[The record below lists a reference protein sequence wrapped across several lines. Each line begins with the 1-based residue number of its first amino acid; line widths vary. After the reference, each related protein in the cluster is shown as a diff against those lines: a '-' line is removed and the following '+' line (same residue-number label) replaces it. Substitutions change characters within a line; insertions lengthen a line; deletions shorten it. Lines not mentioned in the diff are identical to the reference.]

1 MFSSGHTC
9 TVEYLCGVICRS
21 PHEYATFT
29 LMTKTMAT
37 IDTLKATQDNQLIE
51 ACYSM
56 TLNEKRLLLY
66 GISKINPSTF
76 PDSSKPFKFS
86 IDAKEWR
93 EQFGGE
99 NPYLMLTRA
108 GEKLMS
114 RTLLLKRKGDDD
126 RLPDETL
133 MNWFDSIRYH
143 KRQSRIVVQFGRSIQ
158 IRLAGMLEQF
168 TTIDLLAVSQLNST
182 HAVRLYELLSQFKST
197 GYRVMAIDDF
207 RFAMDCVEKHPKTKH
222 LKNQVLYS
230 VSSPTSKRVE
240 PLLAFNS
247 RSGRRN
253 KNNCSDH
260 H

>member
-1 MFSSGHTC
+1 MDLT
-9 TVEYLCGVICRS
+9 TQPDKR
-21 PHEYATFT
+21 T
-29 LMTKTMAT
+29 
-37 IDTLKATQDNQLIE
+37 ATQDNQLIE

-76 PDSSKPFKFS
+76 PSASKPFRFS

-108 GEKLMS
+108 GEKLAT
-114 RTLLLKRKGDDD
+114 RTLLLKHKGDDD

-133 MNWFDSIRYH
+133 MNWFDSIAYY
-143 KRQSRIVVQFGRSIQ
+143 KKQSRIVVEFGRSVQ

-168 TTIDLLAVSQLNST
+168 TTVDLLAISQLNST

-197 GYRVMAIDDF
+197 GYRVMTLEDF
-207 RFAMDCVEKHPKTKH
+207 RFAMNCVDTNKATKN
-222 LKNQVLYS
+222 LKQQVLNPAVKQLNEKS
-230 VSSPTSKRVE
+230 DLFCIVTDVKD
-240 PLLAFNS
+240 
-247 RSGRRN
+247 GRTITGFKFTFRTQEQ
-253 KNNCSDH
+253 KQLF
-260 H
+260 